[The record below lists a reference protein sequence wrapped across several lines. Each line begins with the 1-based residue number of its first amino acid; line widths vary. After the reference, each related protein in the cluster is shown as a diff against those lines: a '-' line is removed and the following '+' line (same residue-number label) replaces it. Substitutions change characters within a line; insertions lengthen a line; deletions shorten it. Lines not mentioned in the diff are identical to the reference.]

1 MIRLVITRFRQSEK
15 GTLGKFEL
23 LNEKDSV
30 LLRGSTIEREG
41 PDTTEAGRNKRIPS
55 GDYYT
60 CQHESPRFKVT
71 LPLLYN
77 DKVPKS
83 RYILIHWGNSIKDLE
98 GCIALGASDNDE
110 DFIYKSK
117 ATVLKFLDL
126 IEDQDLTV
134 HIESDYDGNTLDS

>member
-1 MIRLVITRFRQSEK
+1 MMRLVIIRFRQSES

-23 LNEKDSV
+23 LNEKDAV
-30 LLRGSTIEREG
+30 LLKGSTIEREG
-41 PDTTEAGRNKRIPS
+41 PDTTESGKNKRIPE

-60 CQHESPRFKVT
+60 LQHESPRFKRT

-77 DKVPKS
+77 AKVPKS

-126 IEDQDLTV
+126 IYEQDLTV